1 VYITFAFV
9 LLATRLNTVSIC
21 VSAID
26 PDELV
31 PCVDAGADMVELGNF
46 DMFYDQV
53 CIHIIAYEAVL
64 D

>member
-1 VYITFAFV
+1 
-9 LLATRLNTVSIC
+9 VSIC

-31 PCVDAGADMVELGNF
+31 PCVAAGADMVELGNF

-53 CIHIIAYEAVL
+53 HISIKQQDETSLWTVNEHVAL
-64 D
+64 PSRL

>member
-1 VYITFAFV
+1 
-9 LLATRLNTVSIC
+9 VSIC

-53 CIHIIAYEAVL
+53 LSLMNETQQ
-64 D
+64 